1 MFKLFFQEYTTEIPI
16 INSTQK
22 IRKLSSRDRDLY
34 EKGTRAF
41 VSFVQSYT
49 KHMCKAIF
57 ILKELDLIGLAESF
71 GLLKVP
77 KMPELKNVSIE
88 IDLPDSVDLEKIPYL
103 DKVREKAR
111 LKRLQAGPI
120 VDKSQKDKIR
130 SSQTVSWAKKKEQKM
145 KKEKRKMKKIAVKS
159 KENVD

>member
-1 MFKLFFQEYTTEIPI
+1 
-16 INSTQK
+16 
-22 IRKLSSRDRDLY
+22 
-34 EKGTRAF
+34 
-41 VSFVQSYT
+41 
-49 KHMCKAIF
+49 MCKAIF

-77 KMPELKNVSIE
+77 KMPELKNVCIE

-130 SSQTVSWAKKKEQKM
+130 ASQTVSWAKKKEQKM